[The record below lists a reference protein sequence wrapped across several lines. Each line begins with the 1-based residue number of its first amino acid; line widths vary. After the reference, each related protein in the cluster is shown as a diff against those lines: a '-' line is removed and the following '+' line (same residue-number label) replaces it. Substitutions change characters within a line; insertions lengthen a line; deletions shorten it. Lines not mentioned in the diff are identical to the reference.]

1 MFESA
6 AICVINLWK
15 LIWTMDLKQV
25 YTNKEVDPKVVLKR
39 LSASSL
45 NIHERVHISDHQRFD
60 NFKAMND
67 HRVLEWVWI
76 KILSCR
82 IVYNQNLFAIFFQ
95 KKNPFSN
102 VFPLLWGIKVL
113 KRLKLNTA
121 LKNSNLKVINILHQI
136 WWKIYP
142 TQCGFGLVMVSA
154 RKYRPF
160 WV

>member
-76 KILSCR
+76 KIL
-82 IVYNQNLFAIFFQ
+82 
-95 KKNPFSN
+95 
-102 VFPLLWGIKVL
+102 VL
-113 KRLKLNTA
+113 
-121 LKNSNLKVINILHQI
+121 
-136 WWKIYP
+136 
-142 TQCGFGLVMVSA
+142 TQWLIA
-154 RKYRPF
+154 P
-160 WV
+160 

>member
-1 MFESA
+1 MFESS
-6 AICVINLWK
+6 AICVMNLWK

-76 KILSCR
+76 K
-82 IVYNQNLFAIFFQ
+82 NLVLPHSVQPKPFCYFFF
-95 KKNPFSN
+95 KKKFLLKC
-102 VFPLLWGIKVL
+102 FPTSVGDKSFEKVE
-113 KRLKLNTA
+113 
-121 LKNSNLKVINILHQI
+121 IEH
-136 WWKIYP
+136 
-142 TQCGFGLVMVSA
+142 
-154 RKYRPF
+154 RPKK
-160 WV
+160 